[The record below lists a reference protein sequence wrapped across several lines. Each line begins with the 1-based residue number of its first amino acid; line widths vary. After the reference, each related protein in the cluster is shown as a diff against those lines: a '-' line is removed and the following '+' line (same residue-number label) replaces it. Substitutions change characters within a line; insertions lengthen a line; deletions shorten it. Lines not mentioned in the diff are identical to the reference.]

1 MVWWKSIN
9 ATAANN
15 LLKEKN
21 NFMGGYHSTGIPGK
35 DELLFLPLGGSGEIG
50 MNMNLYGHDGQW
62 LMVDYGI
69 SFGDATTPG
78 IDVILPDPAFIEE
91 RADQLVGLVLTHAH
105 EDHLGAVPYLWEEFD
120 CPIYATPF
128 TASVLRRKLAESEFD
143 CDAEIIE
150 VPLSG
155 RFNVGK
161 FEIELITLTH
171 SIPEPN
177 GMVIRTAA
185 GNVMHTGDWKLDP
198 DPQLGPT
205 TDEAALIRAGEE
217 GILAMVCDSTNA
229 LVPGKSGSEGDVRH
243 NLVKLIG
250 ELEGRI
256 AVACFAS
263 NVARLESVARAGL
276 DNGRHVALIGRSL
289 WRMQDSARE
298 NGYLQDLPPFLSD
311 DEAAKLPPNKVLY
324 ICTGSQGEPRA
335 ALARI
340 ARGDHPFIKFGEG
353 DTVVFSSREIP
364 GNEISIGRVQNQL
377 VELGVRLITAD
388 DRDIHTSGHP
398 NQDELIQMYQWIRP
412 NIAVPVHG
420 ELRHMVGHARLAKEC
435 QVPHGIVPKNG
446 MVISLTHDGADV
458 IDEVV
463 HGRLALD
470 GTRIVPLESTS
481 IRDRRKMAWNGVVIA
496 SVVVDAKGH
505 LLADPEVA
513 VEGLLEAGD
522 EEWDELVEL
531 TEHVVSRM
539 PKAHLKDDGQIKE
552 TLRVALRRK
561 MNEICGKKP
570 KVRVH
575 LVRI

>member
-1 MVWWKSIN
+1 MDD
-9 ATAANN
+9 
-15 LLKEKN
+15 
-21 NFMGGYHSTGIPGK
+21 YHHTGLPGK

-62 LMVDYGI
+62 LMVDFGI

-78 IDVILPDPAFIEE
+78 IDVILPDPTFIEE
-91 RADQLVGLVLTHAH
+91 RSDELVGLVLTHAH
-105 EDHLGAVPYLWEEFD
+105 EDHLGAVPYLWDELN

-143 CDAEIIE
+143 CDVEIIE

-155 RFNVGK
+155 RFTVGK
-161 FEIELITLTH
+161 FEIELVTLTH

-177 GMVIRTAA
+177 GMIIRTPA

-205 TDEAALIRAGEE
+205 ADEAALIRAGEE
-217 GILAMVCDSTNA
+217 GVLAMVCDSTNA
-229 LVPGKSGSEGDVRH
+229 LVPGQSGSEGDVRK
-243 NLVKLIG
+243 NLVQLVG
-250 ELEGRI
+250 ELDGRV

-263 NVARLESVARAGL
+263 NVARLESIARAGL
-276 DNGRHVALIGRSL
+276 DNGRQVALIGRSL

-298 NGYLQDLPPFLSD
+298 NGYLQDLPPFLRD
-311 DEAAKLPPNKVLY
+311 DEAAKLPPEKVLI

-340 ARGDHPFIKFGEG
+340 ARGDHPLIKLGEG

-377 VELGVRLITAD
+377 VELGVQLITAD
-388 DRDIHTSGHP
+388 DREIHTSGHP
-398 NQDELIQMYQWIRP
+398 NQDELVQMYQWIRP
-412 NIAVPVHG
+412 HIAVPVHG
-420 ELRHMVGHARLAKEC
+420 ELRHMVAHANLAKQC

-446 MVISLTHDGADV
+446 MMISLSKDGADV
-458 IDEVV
+458 IDEVH

-470 GTRIVPLESTS
+470 GTRIVPLDSTS

-496 SVVVDAKGH
+496 TVVIDSKGQ

-513 VEGLLEAGD
+513 VEGLLEVDD
-522 EEWDELVEL
+522 EEWDDLVALVEK
-531 TEHVVSRM
+531 TMSRI
-539 PKAHLKDDGQIKE
+539 PKSQLKEDGQVKE
-552 TLRVALRRK
+552 TLRVSLRRK

-570 KVRVH
+570 KVRIH
-575 LVRI
+575 LMRI